1 MFAGTNAW
9 FDLESTQAQQL
20 TVYPAGYATSV
31 NEGSSL
37 TFYVATRNITLTT
50 LYWTI
55 LNGTTTNARFSATS
69 GSFGLS
75 NNAGNFTVSAIADY
89 ITEGPTTFQVQIRT
103 GSTSGPVVATS
114 TAVTINDIY
123 LTPTYAV
130 SANVTSFNS
139 GASVLF
145 NIATTNIFDGTVLH
159 WTNTGNIASANITAP
174 SPSNAGTVTIT
185 GGTGSVQFNTV
196 ANIYPYSTKTLIFNL
211 LSVIDNS
218 TVVSTTTATQN
229 AVTYSIA
236 LSTSSVIEG
245 GTATYTVTS
254 TGVPAGTTLYWTNGG
269 TAPSTDFSDGLSSG
283 TLVVTST

>member
-1 MFAGTNAW
+1 MFTGTNAW

-37 TFYVATRNITLTT
+37 TFYVATRNVLLST

-55 LNGTTTNARFSATS
+55 LNGTTTNARFGAVS
-69 GSFGLS
+69 GSFSLS

-123 LTPTYAV
+123 QTPTYTIT
-130 SANVTSFNS
+130 ANVTTFNS
-139 GASVLF
+139 GSSVLF
-145 NIATTNIFDGTVLH
+145 NVATTNIPSGSTLY
-159 WTNTGNIASANITAP
+159 WTNTGTLTSANIT
-174 SPSNAGTVTIT
+174 SPTPATSGTFTIT
-185 GGTGSVQFNTV
+185 NGAGSVQFNTV
-196 ANIYPYSTKTLIFNL
+196 ANIYPYASKTIVFNV
-211 LSVIDNS
+211 LSIIDNT
-218 TVVSTTTATQN
+218 TVKASATATQN
-229 AVTYSIA
+229 AVTYTVTA
-236 LSTSSVIEG
+236 STGSAIEG
-245 GTATYTVTS
+245 GTVSYTITS

-269 TAPSTDFSDGLSSG
+269 TAPAADFSDSTNSG
-283 TLVVTST
+283 TVVVTST